1 MGLRD
6 STKIIYSE
14 RADHNN
20 IQTVEANANDFLP
33 SSRLSYFMCRIYL
46 IKTLPPYTSIP
57 VESKSPL
64 LPPMRDKKR
73 FTLVVLYCMCDV
85 QILDLDE
92 TIVHCAMQ
100 PLNPCHHRFPVSHAF
115 CFHLPDYNQ
124 RPNHDGVG
132 TRASVSA
139 TVPRLLLQILRADSL
154 HSVAAGIRRRDPQDL
169 RSGRQVLLVQAVS

>member
-1 MGLRD
+1 MYEDDADDISIQNAAQQIHDSVLPEEDPTVGLRD

-33 SSRLSYFMCRIYL
+33 SSRLSCFMRRIYL

-57 VESKSPL
+57 AESKSPL

-73 FTLVVLYCMCDV
+73 FTLVVLRCVCDA

-100 PLNPCHHRFPVSHAF
+100 P
-115 CFHLPDYNQ
+115 
-124 RPNHDGVG
+124 
-132 TRASVSA
+132 
-139 TVPRLLLQILRADSL
+139 
-154 HSVAAGIRRRDPQDL
+154 
-169 RSGRQVLLVQAVS
+169 